1 MTNQAV
7 LEVVEHLREEF
18 PDATVTF
25 TPDGGGGGAVIVEPV
40 HIPNCAP
47 ASTWIGANLSP
58 LVPFADVYPVFIG
71 PDVKRADGRALT
83 GPVQSVQAAV
93 VGRSA
98 LQISRATRTLVNTPQ
113 AAALKLRKVLDFVK
127 ELAA

>member
-7 LEVVEHLREEF
+7 MEVVEHLREEF
-18 PDATVTF
+18 PGSTVTF

-58 LVPFADVYPVFIG
+58 LVPFADIYPLFIG
-71 PDVKRADGRALT
+71 PDVKRVDGRPLT
-83 GPVQSVQAAV
+83 GPVAATQFA
-93 VGRSA
+93 GRNA
-98 LQISRATRTLVNTPQ
+98 LQISRATRTLVTSPH
-113 AAALKLRKVLDFVK
+113 AAALKFRKVLDFVK